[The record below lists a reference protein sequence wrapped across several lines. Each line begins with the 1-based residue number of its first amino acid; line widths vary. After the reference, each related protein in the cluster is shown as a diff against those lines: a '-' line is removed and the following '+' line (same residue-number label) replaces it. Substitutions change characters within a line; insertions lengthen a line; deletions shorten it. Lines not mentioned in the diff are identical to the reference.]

1 MIKENK
7 IIIALDTNNLEKA
20 INVVSNI
27 NSNIIVKIGMEFF
40 YAFGYSGIEKIKNIR
55 KNLKIFLDLKLHDI
69 PNTVSKAIIPLIEN
83 VNPYMLT
90 LHATGGEQMLK
101 NAVATVSE
109 KSKKIRPI
117 LLGVTVL
124 TSLDSKSIKQL
135 GWKSDV
141 KKNVIN
147 YALICKQAGLGGVV
161 CSAHEIESVRKA
173 CGKKFLIVT
182 PGIRLEKNVKN
193 DQARVLTPNAAFDK
207 GTDYIVVGRPI
218 MNSKSPKE
226 EIFNLLKKN

>member
-20 INVVSNI
+20 INVVSKI

-109 KSKKIRPI
+109 KTKKMRPI

-147 YALICKQAGLGGVV
+147 YALICKRAGLDGVV

-173 CGKKFLIVT
+173 CGEKFLIIT

-193 DQARVLTPNAAFDK
+193 DQARVLTPNAAFKK
-207 GTDYIVVGRPI
+207 GTDYIVIGRPI
-218 MNSKSPKE
+218 MNSQNPKE
-226 EIFNLLKKN
+226 EILNILKTN

>member
-1 MIKENK
+1 MIEEKK

-20 INVVSNI
+20 INLVSII
-27 NSNIIVKIGMEFF
+27 NSNIVVKIGMEFF
-40 YAFGYSGIEKIKNIR
+40 YAFGYSGIEKIKKIR
-55 KNLKIFLDLKLHDI
+55 KNIKIFLDLKLHDI
-69 PNTVSKAIIPLIEN
+69 PNTVSKAVIPLIDN

-101 NAVATVSE
+101 KVVKAISE
-109 KSKKIRPI
+109 KPKKERPL

-124 TSLDSKSIKQL
+124 TSLDSESLKKL

-147 YALICKQAGLGGVV
+147 YALICKQAGLDGVV
-161 CSAHEIESVRKA
+161 CSAHEIESVRKV
-173 CGKKFLIVT
+173 CGKKFLIIT

-193 DQARVLTPNAAFDK
+193 DQARVLTPLAAFNK
-207 GTDYIVVGRPI
+207 GTDYIVIGRPV
-218 MNSKSPKE
+218 MNSKNPNE
-226 EIFNLLKKN
+226 EIINILKTN

>member
-109 KSKKIRPI
+109 KTKKMRPI

-147 YALICKQAGLGGVV
+147 YALMCKQAGLGGVV

-218 MNSKSPKE
+218 MNSKNPKE

>member
-90 LHATGGEQMLK
+90 LHATGGEKKLK
-101 NAVATVSE
+101 NTVEAV
-109 KSKKIRPI
+109 SKKTKKMRPI

-124 TSLDSKSIKQL
+124 TSLDS
-135 GWKSDV
+135 
-141 KKNVIN
+141 
-147 YALICKQAGLGGVV
+147 
-161 CSAHEIESVRKA
+161 
-173 CGKKFLIVT
+173 
-182 PGIRLEKNVKN
+182 
-193 DQARVLTPNAAFDK
+193 
-207 GTDYIVVGRPI
+207 
-218 MNSKSPKE
+218 
-226 EIFNLLKKN
+226 

>member
-109 KSKKIRPI
+109 KTKKMRPI

-147 YALICKQAGLGGVV
+147 YAVMCKQAGLGGVV

-182 PGIRLEKNVKN
+182 PGIRLEKNFKN

-218 MNSKSPKE
+218 MNSKNPKE

>member
-27 NSNIIVKIGMEFF
+27 NSDIIVKIGMEFF

-109 KSKKIRPI
+109 KTKKMRPI

-147 YALICKQAGLGGVV
+147 YALICRQAGLGGVV

-173 CGKKFLIVT
+173 CGDKFLIVT

-207 GTDYIVVGRPI
+207 GTDYIVVGRQI
-218 MNSKSPKE
+218 GRAHV
-226 EIFNLLKKN
+226 

>member
-7 IIIALDTNNLEKA
+7 IIIALDTNNLDKA

-147 YALICKQAGLGGVV
+147 YALMCKHAGLGGVV

>member
-109 KSKKIRPI
+109 KTKKMRPI

-135 GWKSDV
+135 GWISDV

-147 YALICKQAGLGGVV
+147 YAVMCKQAGLGGVV